1 MNADGPVLVAIM
13 GPTGSGK
20 SALAEALAER
30 LDAQLVNADAFQ
42 VYIGLDIGT
51 NKPQIRGD
59 YRLLDLK
66 AADQSYGVGEY
77 VLDVAAVLAEKF
89 AAGRSVVVVGG
100 TGLYIRALFEEYT
113 DLLGS
118 PDQGLRDELSSLSL
132 PEMLERLDAI
142 ASTHDLDRSNRRR
155 VQRALER
162 ALQPTVPISFS
173 IPGFRKAKF
182 GIHTP
187 VETLDVQL
195 AIRTERLL
203 RSGWIEEVEG
213 LLKAGLSPQ
222 FASFKAI
229 GYAEISRF
237 LDGAFSFE
245 ELLDQ
250 VQLQTRQY
258 AKRQR
263 AWMRS
268 EPNLIPLHRDS
279 PTPPTVSEIESM
291 LQQIGR

>member
-1 MNADGPVLVAIM
+1 M

-20 SALAEALAER
+20 SAIAEALAER

-51 NKPQIRGD
+51 NKPTNRSD

-77 VLDVAAVLAEKF
+77 VIDAAAVLAEQF

-100 TGLYIRALFEEYT
+100 TGLYIRALFEEYK

-118 PDQGLRDELSSLSL
+118 PNQGLRDELSSLSL
-132 PEMLERLDAI
+132 PEMLERLDAV
-142 ASTHDLDRSNRRR
+142 ATTPDLDRSNRRR

-162 ALQPTVPISFS
+162 ALQPTAPISFT
-173 IPGFRKAKF
+173 IPGFHKAKL
-182 GIHTP
+182 GIQFP
-187 VETLDVQL
+187 VESLDVEL

-222 FASFKAI
+222 SASFKAI

-237 LDGAFSFE
+237 LGGGFSFE
-245 ELLDQ
+245 ELQDQ

-279 PTPPTVSEIESM
+279 LRSATVSEIESM